1 MFYLSHKMSIE
12 CLRIANVPEPNL
24 TMTSEHEH
32 KHKVSTKDM
41 FETLDYKIS

>member
-1 MFYLSHKMSIE
+1 MYLSLKMSIE
-12 CLRIANVPEPNL
+12 CLRIANVAEPNL

-32 KHKVSTKDM
+32 KVSATKDM